1 MNATEHAQEAVKEH
15 LAAGTLVKVAP
26 AGAVVGADFMGV
38 PLPDLV
44 YALTAVYLLLQIG
57 YLVWKWHKEA
67 RGRGGR
73 RG

>member
-1 MNATEHAQEAVKEH
+1 MNATEHAQGH

-44 YALTAVYLLLQIG
+44 YILTAIFLSLQIG
-57 YLVWKWHKEA
+57 HLVWKWRKEA